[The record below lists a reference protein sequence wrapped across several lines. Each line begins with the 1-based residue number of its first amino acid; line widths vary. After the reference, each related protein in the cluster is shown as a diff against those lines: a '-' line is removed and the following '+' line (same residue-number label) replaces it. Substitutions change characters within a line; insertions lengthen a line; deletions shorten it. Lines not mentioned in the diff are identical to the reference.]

1 MFQVYPR
8 PLAAGALV
16 VLLGLAG
23 CNGNQD
29 ALTLDR
35 SPDDPIFGSLPAEKS
50 VEMGKAYYRHGHY
63 GLAEQAFRQ
72 AVERDHG
79 NAEAWLGLA
88 ASYDRLERF
97 DRASQAY
104 DVLVKLI
111 GRTPTVL
118 NNLGYHYLLRG
129 DRARAR
135 ETFIAALR
143 GDPDNEQIRNNL
155 ALVAD
160 NGRSQDWAP
169 RVKGAK
175 GAR

>member
-1 MFQVYPR
+1 MYQISTRSIAVVAALLALLA
-8 PLAAGALV
+8 LAA
-16 VLLGLAG
+16 

-29 ALTLDR
+29 ALSLDR
-35 SPDDPIFGSLPAEKS
+35 PMEDPIFGSLPAEKS
-50 VEMGKAYYRHGHY
+50 VEMGKEYYRRGHY

-72 AVERDHG
+72 AVERDHN

-104 DVLVKLI
+104 DVLIKLV

-118 NNLGYHYLLRG
+118 NNLGYHYFLRG

-143 GDPDNEQIRNNL
+143 ADPDNEQIRNNL

-160 NGRSQDWAP
+160 EGRPRDWAP
-169 RVKGAK
+169 RVKG
-175 GAR
+175 R